1 MRILGLDP
9 GLNRTGWGV
18 IDAASGR
25 FVRVDSGMIR
35 VPEGELSARL
45 GHIVRE
51 LSKVIERTKPDLAS
65 AERVFVN
72 VNPQSTLRLGQARGA
87 ALVAADLAGLPVEEF
102 TPSEIKEAV
111 CATGRADKPMV
122 QRMIG
127 MLLGIEGDIQADEA
141 DALACAVCCAN
152 SIRMR
157 AFEKA
162 GSTTRTYA
170 TPRRGRSAAG
180 ARSAWTALFTKEGEN
195 IMIGRLH
202 GKLIEKTPPQVLV
215 DVGGVGY
222 EVDVPMSTFCNLP
235 AEGSEITLLTH
246 FIVREDA
253 QLLYGF
259 ATAAERQTFR
269 ALIRISGVGPRI
281 ALAVLSGMSTQDLA
295 DAVEQGNATLLTR
308 VPGIGK
314 KTADRLVLELKGK
327 LAGNAFAPAGG
338 AASAAQADIL
348 SALMALGYSER
359 EAQASVRALPAEVTV
374 SEGIRLALKAL
385 AR

>member
-25 FVRVDSGMIR
+25 FVRVDSGMI
-35 VPEGELSARL
+35 L
-45 GHIVRE
+45 VRE

-180 ARSAWTALFTKEGEN
+180 ARSAWTALFTKEG
-195 IMIGRLH
+195 
-202 GKLIEKTPPQVLV
+202 KT
-215 DVGGVGY
+215 
-222 EVDVPMSTFCNLP
+222 S
-235 AEGSEITLLTH
+235 
-246 FIVREDA
+246 
-253 QLLYGF
+253 
-259 ATAAERQTFR
+259 
-269 ALIRISGVGPRI
+269 
-281 ALAVLSGMSTQDLA
+281 
-295 DAVEQGNATLLTR
+295 
-308 VPGIGK
+308 
-314 KTADRLVLELKGK
+314 
-327 LAGNAFAPAGG
+327 
-338 AASAAQADIL
+338 
-348 SALMALGYSER
+348 
-359 EAQASVRALPAEVTV
+359 
-374 SEGIRLALKAL
+374 
-385 AR
+385 

>member
-25 FVRVDSGMIR
+25 FVRGDSGMIR

-180 ARSAWTALFTKEGEN
+180 ARNAWTALFTKEG
-195 IMIGRLH
+195 
-202 GKLIEKTPPQVLV
+202 KT
-215 DVGGVGY
+215 
-222 EVDVPMSTFCNLP
+222 S
-235 AEGSEITLLTH
+235 
-246 FIVREDA
+246 
-253 QLLYGF
+253 
-259 ATAAERQTFR
+259 
-269 ALIRISGVGPRI
+269 
-281 ALAVLSGMSTQDLA
+281 
-295 DAVEQGNATLLTR
+295 
-308 VPGIGK
+308 
-314 KTADRLVLELKGK
+314 
-327 LAGNAFAPAGG
+327 
-338 AASAAQADIL
+338 
-348 SALMALGYSER
+348 
-359 EAQASVRALPAEVTV
+359 
-374 SEGIRLALKAL
+374 
-385 AR
+385 

>member
-25 FVRVDSGMIR
+25 LVRVDSGMIR

-180 ARSAWTALFTKEGEN
+180 ARSAWTALFTKEG
-195 IMIGRLH
+195 
-202 GKLIEKTPPQVLV
+202 KT
-215 DVGGVGY
+215 
-222 EVDVPMSTFCNLP
+222 S
-235 AEGSEITLLTH
+235 
-246 FIVREDA
+246 
-253 QLLYGF
+253 
-259 ATAAERQTFR
+259 
-269 ALIRISGVGPRI
+269 
-281 ALAVLSGMSTQDLA
+281 
-295 DAVEQGNATLLTR
+295 
-308 VPGIGK
+308 
-314 KTADRLVLELKGK
+314 
-327 LAGNAFAPAGG
+327 
-338 AASAAQADIL
+338 
-348 SALMALGYSER
+348 
-359 EAQASVRALPAEVTV
+359 
-374 SEGIRLALKAL
+374 
-385 AR
+385 

>member
-1 MRILGLDP
+1 MNNMESFSSILEKLPAQFQEAASKVNDEEAKKSVRRTMGIIDSMTPFERRKPDLIKASRKKRIAAGAGVPVQEVNRLLKQFEQTQDMMKRMKRGGSRQDDARARPVRPRRLPRHGQLRPLSFTMRILGLDP

-127 MLLGIEGDIQADEA
+127 HAARHRRRHSG
-141 DALACAVCCAN
+141 
-152 SIRMR
+152 
-157 AFEKA
+157 
-162 GSTTRTYA
+162 
-170 TPRRGRSAAG
+170 RRGRR
-180 ARSAWTALFTKEGEN
+180 ARLRGMLRQLDSHA
-195 IMIGRLH
+195 RL
-202 GKLIEKTPPQVLV
+202 
-215 DVGGVGY
+215 
-222 EVDVPMSTFCNLP
+222 
-235 AEGSEITLLTH
+235 
-246 FIVREDA
+246 
-253 QLLYGF
+253 
-259 ATAAERQTFR
+259 
-269 ALIRISGVGPRI
+269 
-281 ALAVLSGMSTQDLA
+281 
-295 DAVEQGNATLLTR
+295 
-308 VPGIGK
+308 
-314 KTADRLVLELKGK
+314 
-327 LAGNAFAPAGG
+327 
-338 AASAAQADIL
+338 
-348 SALMALGYSER
+348 
-359 EAQASVRALPAEVTV
+359 
-374 SEGIRLALKAL
+374 
-385 AR
+385 

>member
-72 VNPQSTLRLGQARGA
+72 VNPQSTLRLGQAS
-87 ALVAADLAGLPVEEF
+87 GLPVEEF

-180 ARSAWTALFTKEGEN
+180 ARSAWTALFTKEG
-195 IMIGRLH
+195 
-202 GKLIEKTPPQVLV
+202 KT
-215 DVGGVGY
+215 
-222 EVDVPMSTFCNLP
+222 S
-235 AEGSEITLLTH
+235 
-246 FIVREDA
+246 
-253 QLLYGF
+253 
-259 ATAAERQTFR
+259 
-269 ALIRISGVGPRI
+269 
-281 ALAVLSGMSTQDLA
+281 
-295 DAVEQGNATLLTR
+295 
-308 VPGIGK
+308 
-314 KTADRLVLELKGK
+314 
-327 LAGNAFAPAGG
+327 
-338 AASAAQADIL
+338 
-348 SALMALGYSER
+348 
-359 EAQASVRALPAEVTV
+359 
-374 SEGIRLALKAL
+374 
-385 AR
+385 

>member
-72 VNPQSTLRLGQARGA
+72 VNPQSTLRL
-87 ALVAADLAGLPVEEF
+87 LAGLPVEEF

-180 ARSAWTALFTKEGEN
+180 ARSAWTALFTKEG
-195 IMIGRLH
+195 
-202 GKLIEKTPPQVLV
+202 KT
-215 DVGGVGY
+215 
-222 EVDVPMSTFCNLP
+222 S
-235 AEGSEITLLTH
+235 
-246 FIVREDA
+246 
-253 QLLYGF
+253 
-259 ATAAERQTFR
+259 
-269 ALIRISGVGPRI
+269 
-281 ALAVLSGMSTQDLA
+281 
-295 DAVEQGNATLLTR
+295 
-308 VPGIGK
+308 
-314 KTADRLVLELKGK
+314 
-327 LAGNAFAPAGG
+327 
-338 AASAAQADIL
+338 
-348 SALMALGYSER
+348 
-359 EAQASVRALPAEVTV
+359 
-374 SEGIRLALKAL
+374 
-385 AR
+385 

>member
-25 FVRVDSGMIR
+25 FGRVDSGMIR

-141 DALACAVCCAN
+141 DALACAVCCAP
-152 SIRMR
+152 MR
-157 AFEKA
+157 
-162 GSTTRTYA
+162 R
-170 TPRRGRSAAG
+170 PVAA
-180 ARSAWTALFTKEGEN
+180 AA
-195 IMIGRLH
+195 
-202 GKLIEKTPPQVLV
+202 PQVRAAPGRRFSQRKGKHH
-215 DVGGVGY
+215 D
-222 EVDVPMSTFCNLP
+222 
-235 AEGSEITLLTH
+235 
-246 FIVREDA
+246 R
-253 QLLYGF
+253 
-259 ATAAERQTFR
+259 TAARQ
-269 ALIRISGVGPRI
+269 AH
-281 ALAVLSGMSTQDLA
+281 
-295 DAVEQGNATLLTR
+295 
-308 VPGIGK
+308 
-314 KTADRLVLELKGK
+314 
-327 LAGNAFAPAGG
+327 
-338 AASAAQADIL
+338 
-348 SALMALGYSER
+348 
-359 EAQASVRALPAEVTV
+359 
-374 SEGIRLALKAL
+374 
-385 AR
+385 

>member
-122 QRMIG
+122 
-127 MLLGIEGDIQADEA
+127 
-141 DALACAVCCAN
+141 
-152 SIRMR
+152 
-157 AFEKA
+157 
-162 GSTTRTYA
+162 
-170 TPRRGRSAAG
+170 
-180 ARSAWTALFTKEGEN
+180 
-195 IMIGRLH
+195 
-202 GKLIEKTPPQVLV
+202 
-215 DVGGVGY
+215 
-222 EVDVPMSTFCNLP
+222 
-235 AEGSEITLLTH
+235 
-246 FIVREDA
+246 
-253 QLLYGF
+253 
-259 ATAAERQTFR
+259 
-269 ALIRISGVGPRI
+269 
-281 ALAVLSGMSTQDLA
+281 
-295 DAVEQGNATLLTR
+295 
-308 VPGIGK
+308 
-314 KTADRLVLELKGK
+314 
-327 LAGNAFAPAGG
+327 
-338 AASAAQADIL
+338 
-348 SALMALGYSER
+348 
-359 EAQASVRALPAEVTV
+359 
-374 SEGIRLALKAL
+374 
-385 AR
+385 

>member
-141 DALACAVCCAN
+141 DALACAPLKRRAA
-152 SIRMR
+152 RLAPMR
-157 AFEKA
+157 
-162 GSTTRTYA
+162 R
-170 TPRRGRSAAG
+170 PVAA
-180 ARSAWTALFTKEGEN
+180 AA
-195 IMIGRLH
+195 
-202 GKLIEKTPPQVLV
+202 PQVRAAPGRRFSQRKGKHH
-215 DVGGVGY
+215 D
-222 EVDVPMSTFCNLP
+222 
-235 AEGSEITLLTH
+235 
-246 FIVREDA
+246 R
-253 QLLYGF
+253 
-259 ATAAERQTFR
+259 TAARQ
-269 ALIRISGVGPRI
+269 AH
-281 ALAVLSGMSTQDLA
+281 
-295 DAVEQGNATLLTR
+295 
-308 VPGIGK
+308 
-314 KTADRLVLELKGK
+314 
-327 LAGNAFAPAGG
+327 
-338 AASAAQADIL
+338 
-348 SALMALGYSER
+348 
-359 EAQASVRALPAEVTV
+359 
-374 SEGIRLALKAL
+374 
-385 AR
+385 

>member
-1 MRILGLDP
+1 MHSPSQAAEAARSALQFEKMTKTPVPMRILGLDP

-45 GHIVRE
+45 GNIVRE
-51 LSKVIERTKPDLAS
+51 LSKELERTKPALAS

-72 VNPQSTLRLGQARGA
+72 VNPQRTLRLGQASGA

-127 MLLGIEGDIQADEA
+127 MLRGIEGDIQADEA
-141 DALACAVCCAN
+141 DALACAVCCTN

-180 ARSAWTALFTKEGEN
+180 ARSAWTALFTKEG
-195 IMIGRLH
+195 
-202 GKLIEKTPPQVLV
+202 KT
-215 DVGGVGY
+215 
-222 EVDVPMSTFCNLP
+222 S
-235 AEGSEITLLTH
+235 
-246 FIVREDA
+246 
-253 QLLYGF
+253 
-259 ATAAERQTFR
+259 
-269 ALIRISGVGPRI
+269 
-281 ALAVLSGMSTQDLA
+281 
-295 DAVEQGNATLLTR
+295 
-308 VPGIGK
+308 
-314 KTADRLVLELKGK
+314 
-327 LAGNAFAPAGG
+327 
-338 AASAAQADIL
+338 
-348 SALMALGYSER
+348 
-359 EAQASVRALPAEVTV
+359 
-374 SEGIRLALKAL
+374 
-385 AR
+385 

>member
-45 GHIVRE
+45 G
-51 LSKVIERTKPDLAS
+51 PDLAS

-180 ARSAWTALFTKEGEN
+180 ARSAWTALFTKEG
-195 IMIGRLH
+195 
-202 GKLIEKTPPQVLV
+202 KT
-215 DVGGVGY
+215 
-222 EVDVPMSTFCNLP
+222 S
-235 AEGSEITLLTH
+235 
-246 FIVREDA
+246 
-253 QLLYGF
+253 
-259 ATAAERQTFR
+259 
-269 ALIRISGVGPRI
+269 
-281 ALAVLSGMSTQDLA
+281 
-295 DAVEQGNATLLTR
+295 
-308 VPGIGK
+308 
-314 KTADRLVLELKGK
+314 
-327 LAGNAFAPAGG
+327 
-338 AASAAQADIL
+338 
-348 SALMALGYSER
+348 
-359 EAQASVRALPAEVTV
+359 
-374 SEGIRLALKAL
+374 
-385 AR
+385 

>member
-87 ALVAADLAGLPVEEF
+87 ALGAHDLSGPAPHLRSCRQGRGGALVAADLAGLPVEEF

-180 ARSAWTALFTKEGEN
+180 ARSAWTALFTKEG
-195 IMIGRLH
+195 
-202 GKLIEKTPPQVLV
+202 KT
-215 DVGGVGY
+215 
-222 EVDVPMSTFCNLP
+222 S
-235 AEGSEITLLTH
+235 
-246 FIVREDA
+246 
-253 QLLYGF
+253 
-259 ATAAERQTFR
+259 
-269 ALIRISGVGPRI
+269 
-281 ALAVLSGMSTQDLA
+281 
-295 DAVEQGNATLLTR
+295 
-308 VPGIGK
+308 
-314 KTADRLVLELKGK
+314 
-327 LAGNAFAPAGG
+327 
-338 AASAAQADIL
+338 
-348 SALMALGYSER
+348 
-359 EAQASVRALPAEVTV
+359 
-374 SEGIRLALKAL
+374 
-385 AR
+385 